1 MKYVISKDISIFFNF
16 KWKIYFLIGFV
27 LFYGVIIFEGI
38 VNIKFMVM
46 RILMDLIVVDLNFF
60 W

>member
-1 MKYVISKDISIFFNF
+1 MVYQNDETHL
-16 KWKIYFLIGFV
+16 LIGFA
-27 LFYGVIIFEGI
+27 LFYGVKISEGI

-46 RILMDLIVVDLNFF
+46 RISMDSTVVDLNFS

>member
-1 MKYVISKDISIFFNF
+1 MVYYND
-16 KWKIYFLIGFV
+16 KIYFLIGFV

>member
-1 MKYVISKDISIFFNF
+1 MVYYND
-16 KWKIYFLIGFV
+16 KIYFLIGFV
-27 LFYGVIIFEGI
+27 LFYGVKIFEGI

-46 RILMDLIVVDLNFF
+46 RILMDLKVVDLNFF